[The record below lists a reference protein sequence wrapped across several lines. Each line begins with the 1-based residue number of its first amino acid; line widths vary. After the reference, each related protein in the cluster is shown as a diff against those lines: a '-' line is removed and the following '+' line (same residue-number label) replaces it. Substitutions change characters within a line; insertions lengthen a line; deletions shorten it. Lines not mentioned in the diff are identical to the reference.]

1 MRPEER
7 PHAPTAIVAPF
18 GGDGSTATSG
28 TRLDPDLERRLVD
41 RARTDGAA
49 FAALYDFYL
58 PRIYGFVQRRTRDHA
73 VSEDLTAT
81 TFERALAA
89 LRGGRFRND
98 SFAGWLYRVAGNLV
112 IDHARRARRV
122 SPASDPDELDP
133 GGDEMVAAI
142 DRDEVRRALA
152 ALSDAHRRVL
162 ALRFFDDLD
171 PAEASVVLGCSRR
184 TFAVK
189 LHRALTALRAA
200 MAVEPSTTT
209 VEASDVA

>member
-7 PHAPTAIVAPF
+7 PHASTAIVAPF
-18 GGDGSTATSG
+18 GGDGSPRQPAT
-28 TRLDPDLERRLVD
+28 RMDPELERRLVD
-41 RARTDGAA
+41 VARTDAAA

-81 TFERALAA
+81 TFERALAT

-112 IDHARRARRV
+112 IDHVRRGRRIT
-122 SPASDPDELDP
+122 PASDPDELDP
-133 GGDEMVAAI
+133 GADQMVAAI
-142 DRDEVRRALA
+142 DRDEVRRAMA
-152 ALSDAHRRVL
+152 ILSDAHRRVL
-162 ALRFFDDLD
+162 ALRFFDDLE
-171 PAEASVVLGCSRR
+171 PAEASAVLGCSRR

-189 LHRALTALRAA
+189 LHRALGALRAA
-200 MAVEPSTTT
+200 LSTESAAPGM
-209 VEASDVA
+209 EASDVA